1 MNDESSKPLLD
12 KDIKK
17 LLQVLEEEFKF
28 YNTLI
33 DQINKEIDSSPKDD
47 DSSLANYVQKLQKIK
62 TQMDKI
68 NDKIQ
73 YFKNFVKDDNISF
86 VYLSQIKKI
95 SEAVSIMFGNINH
108 KFNEKIEAAR
118 TKIQLEIDQ
127 RTNSNSI
134 SSSGGHTSL
143 IMKKLDSKMRMDVDR
158 LMERK
163 HEIEQIVKVSEQ
175 LLKLSQDMRLGTVKQ
190 GRVINSIENNII
202 ISNVMTG
209 EANEQLTRKVET
221 QTFNIKIYFYI
232 CTFLSIILLIVI
244 FYVYWNYF
252 KTTEI

>member
-1 MNDESSKPLLD
+1 
-12 KDIKK
+12 
-17 LLQVLEEEFKF
+17 
-28 YNTLI
+28 
-33 DQINKEIDSSPKDD
+33 
-47 DSSLANYVQKLQKIK
+47 
-62 TQMDKI
+62 
-68 NDKIQ
+68 
-73 YFKNFVKDDNISF
+73 
-86 VYLSQIKKI
+86 
-95 SEAVSIMFGNINH
+95 
-108 KFNEKIEAAR
+108 
-118 TKIQLEIDQ
+118 
-127 RTNSNSI
+127 
-134 SSSGGHTSL
+134 
-143 IMKKLDSKMRMDVDR
+143 MRMDVDR

-252 KTTEI
+252 KTF